1 MSSATPPAPTAVAS
15 RWIVK
20 PGFDLPLVLL
30 TPLLALPLLW
40 LWRERRGDEAVYAAV
55 MSFGA
60 LGHHLPGMLR
70 AYGDRALFRR
80 YRARFLLAPLFLV
93 LVCAGFQIAGLH
105 GLAVIA
111 LGWGIWHGW
120 MQTFGFARIYD
131 AKCGSFA
138 RTTARIDFALCAAWF
153 AGAVAISPQRTAQVL
168 EALARAGVPLPS
180 AAAVDAA
187 RALAW
192 LSIALTSGAYV
203 VWSLREARAA
213 RAPSAQKHVLLASTF
228 ALWWVA
234 TQHVPSLLFGLALF
248 EVFHDVQYLAIVW
261 AFNRRRAENASS
273 GALTRFLFRGGA
285 LGAGLYVGLVFA
297 YGALGPLAEQAGEER
312 VREALIGALLASQL
326 LHFYFDGFLWKVR
339 EQPTRA
345 SLGVAG
351 GGSASTQER
360 RGLRHLA
367 LWMLFLAP
375 VAALGAREFAAPTE
389 ESAAKAAVA
398 AALPEDAEAQTQAG
412 LALAKIGRAREAL
425 VPLRRAHELDPSAS
439 ERKQDLARTLGEAA
453 DGELSGGSP
462 AAARALLAEA
472 AALEPRFPELLEL
485 LASSR
490 AAAGELDAALRTLAA
505 LDLLRPDPRWRLAAA
520 SLLAESGR
528 LEEAL
533 AEVRRVRA
541 EAPAHPGAFE
551 LERQILARR
560 SGRSPAPRR

>member
-1 MSSATPPAPTAVAS
+1 MSSATPLAPTGVAS

-105 GLAVIA
+105 GLAVVA

-131 AKCGSFA
+131 AKRGSFA

-168 EALARAGVPLPS
+168 EALARAGVPLPP
-180 AAAVDAA
+180 AAAVDAV

-192 LSIALTSGAYV
+192 LSIALTSTAYV

-339 EQPTRA
+339 EAPTRA

-351 GGSASTQER
+351 GGIAS
-360 RGLRHLA
+360 
-367 LWMLFLAP
+367 
-375 VAALGAREFAAPTE
+375 TE

-398 AALPEDAEAQTQAG
+398 TALPEDAEAQTQAG

-425 VPLRRAHELDPSAS
+425 VPLRRALELDPSAP

-453 DGELSGGSP
+453 DGELSDGRP

-472 AALEPRFPELLEL
+472 ATLEPRFPELLEL

-505 LDLLRPDPRWRLAAA
+505 LDLLRPDARWRLAAA

-560 SGRSPAPRR
+560 SGRIPVPRR